1 MYEPDFRPA
10 HAVSTLRSRGFW
22 RRQFGAQV
30 TPKQRRFDITF
41 GFVMPVLCFVFDPI
55 VFHRWLSYE
64 PGLLGRWQFY
74 AYTISAL
81 EMVALAVWLFKA
93 GGGGRPPAALGGML
107 LAGGVFSLVVGVVLL
122 PFSLLGLIFF
132 FVGVF
137 GFTPFCTAVVYL
149 RNGWRAANP
158 GRSGDGLRAGAAAA
172 FALGFVL
179 ALGAPALA
187 KFYAEMTSGET
198 TGVEVERRRS
208 PFLD

>member
-1 MYEPDFRPA
+1 MYESPDFRPEGA
-10 HAVSTLRSRGFW
+10 AAPQSGQGFW

-30 TPKQRRFDITF
+30 TRKQRRFDVAF
-41 GFVMPVLCFVFDPI
+41 GLVLPVLCFVFDPI
-55 VFHRWLSYE
+55 VFREWFSDA

-81 EMVALAVWLFKA
+81 EMVALAAWLFKA
-93 GGGGRPPAALGGML
+93 NGGGRPPAALGGML
-107 LAGGVFSLVVGVVLL
+107 LAGGFFSLLVGVVLL
-122 PFSLLGLIFF
+122 PFSLLGLIL

-137 GFTPFCTAVVYL
+137 GFTPFFTAVVYL

-187 KFYAEMTSGET
+187 KLYVEMTGGGQ